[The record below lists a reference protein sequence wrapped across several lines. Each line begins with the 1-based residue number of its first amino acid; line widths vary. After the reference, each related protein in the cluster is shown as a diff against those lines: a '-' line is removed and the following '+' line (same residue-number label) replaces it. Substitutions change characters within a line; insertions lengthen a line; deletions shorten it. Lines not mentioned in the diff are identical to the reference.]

1 MPFDDK
7 LMTGN
12 PRPLIALKWSN
23 WYLIALKLAI
33 GLLLVLLIVLFWVFR
48 QNEVDEQRSTLIADV
63 LWLEQSINF
72 HLEGIAENLQ
82 QLSRDL
88 SKDKNRHALF
98 RLRADYLLK
107 NNSDLVQV
115 AWINEADRV
124 QEIVPARARFRSEDG
139 EEERIVVQQNMEVAR
154 KLGKAVYTDVYPA
167 SDGDRFEIYS
177 PIFDDGRYQGT
188 LVGVYSFSALL
199 RSLVPW
205 WFAEKYQVRILDSSG
220 NVLASKSKVS
230 DVDTKINYAIPF
242 DPPGYGM
249 VLRVDAY
256 RSGGNFTRNLL
267 TALVIALAAA
277 VLCSLWVM
285 RGHIRR
291 RIAAEQGQ
299 RTEYAFRKAMEDS
312 LTVGM
317 RARDLK
323 STVTYVNPAFCEM
336 VGFEEGE
343 LLGVSPPMPYWAPE
357 EMERVRAINE
367 AMIHGQTSSREGFEI
382 QLMRKDGRRLDA
394 LIYEAP
400 LIDANGV
407 HTGWMAS
414 FVDVTARKRAESLAR
429 QQQETLQATSRLVT
443 MGELASTL
451 AHELNQPLAAITSY
465 ATGCLNKLESG
476 RYSVEELKMALG
488 KLGAQAQ
495 RAGHIIR
502 RVHDFVRKSEPKLA
516 LCSLSEVIDDSIGL
530 IEPAAKLTHVRVE
543 RVILSDLPELMC
555 DRVMIEQVLLN
566 LMRNA
571 IEAMSTVSLP
581 AERRVLTV
589 KLSRTGDHV
598 QIHVIDR
605 GPGIAT
611 EVLDKLFTPF
621 FSTKAEGMGMG
632 LNICRSIIEFHR
644 GRLWIEENPEGGTVL
659 VVSLPIVLP

>member
-7 LMTGN
+7 LMTGSV
-12 PRPLIALKWSN
+12 RPLIALKWSN
-23 WYLIALKLAI
+23 WYLIALKAAI
-33 GLLLVLLIVLFWVFR
+33 ALLLVLLIVLLWVLR
-48 QNEVDEQRSTLIADV
+48 QNEVEEQRSTLIADV

-72 HLEGIAENLQ
+72 HLEGVTENLQ

-88 SKDKNRHALF
+88 SKDKSRHALF

-107 NNSDLVQV
+107 NNSDLIQV
-115 AWINEADRV
+115 VWIDDAEHI
-124 QEIVPARARFRSEDG
+124 QEMVPARARFRSEEG
-139 EEERIVVQQNMEVAR
+139 ETDRVSVQQNIEVAR

-167 SDGDRFEIYS
+167 PDGDRFEVYS
-177 PIFDDGRYQGT
+177 PIFDDGRYRGT
-188 LVGVYSFSALL
+188 LVGVYSFGALL

-205 WFAEKYQVRILDSSG
+205 WFAEKYQVRILDSGG

-230 DVDTKINYAIPF
+230 DVDTTINYAIPF

-317 RARDLK
+317 RARDLLGK
-323 STVTYVNPAFCEM
+323 VTYVNPAFCQM
-336 VGFEEGE
+336 VGFDEDE

-357 EMERVRAINE
+357 EMERARAINE
-367 AMIHGQTSSREGFEI
+367 AMIHGQSSREGFEI
-382 QLMRKDGRRLDA
+382 QLMRKDGRRLDV

-400 LIDANGV
+400 LIDADGV
-407 HTGWMAS
+407 QTGWMAS
-414 FVDVTARKRAESLAR
+414 FVDVTARKRVESLAR

-451 AHELNQPLAAITSY
+451 AHELNQPLAAIASY
-465 ATGCLNKLESG
+465 AAGCVNKLESG
-476 RYSVEELKMALG
+476 RYSADELKMALG
-488 KLGAQAQ
+488 KLGVQAQ

-516 LCSLSEVIDDSIGL
+516 PCSLSEVIDDSIGL
-530 IEPAAKLTHVRVE
+530 IEPAAKLTHIRVE
-543 RVILSDLPELMC
+543 RVILSALPDLMC

-571 IEAMSTVSLP
+571 IEAMSTTSLP

-589 KLSRTGDHV
+589 KLSRAGDHV

-605 GPGIAT
+605 GPGIAND
-611 EVLDKLFTPF
+611 VLDKLFTPF

-659 VVSLPIVLP
+659 VVSLPILLP

>member
-7 LMTGN
+7 LMTGST
-12 PRPLIALKWSN
+12 RPLIALKWSN

-48 QNEVDEQRSTLIADV
+48 QSEVEEQRSTLIADV

-72 HLEGIAENLQ
+72 HLEGVAENLE
-82 QLSRDL
+82 QLARDL
-88 SKDKNRHALF
+88 PKDRNRRALF
-98 RLRADYLLK
+98 RLRADYLLN

-115 AWINEADRV
+115 AWIDAAE
-124 QEIVPARARFRSEDG
+124 QIHELLPARARFRSEDG
-139 EEERIVVQQNMEVAR
+139 EMGRVAVQQSLDVAR

-167 SDGDRFEIYS
+167 SDGDRFELYS

-188 LVGVYSFSALL
+188 LVGVFSFNALL
-199 RSLVPW
+199 RSMVPW
-205 WFAEKYQVRILDSSG
+205 WFAEKYQVRILDSGG

-230 DVDTKINYAIPF
+230 DVDTTINYAIPF

-317 RARDLK
+317 RARDLSGK
-323 STVTYVNPAFCEM
+323 VTYVNPAFCQM
-336 VGFEEGE
+336 VGFEERE

-357 EMERVRAINE
+357 EMERAQAINE
-367 AMIHGQTSSREGFEI
+367 ALMLGKAAREGFEI

-400 LIDANGV
+400 LIDADGV
-407 HTGWMAS
+407 QTGWMAS
-414 FVDVTARKRAESLAR
+414 FVDVTARKRVEGLAR

-476 RYSVEELKMALG
+476 RYSAEELKMALG
-488 KLGAQAQ
+488 KLGVQAQ

-516 LCSLSEVIDDSIGL
+516 PCSLSEVIDDSIGL
-530 IEPAAKLTHVRVE
+530 IEPAAKLTHIRVE
-543 RVILSDLPELMC
+543 RVILSALPDLMC

-571 IEAMSTVSLP
+571 IEAMSTTSLP
-581 AERRVLTV
+581 ADRRVLTV
-589 KLSRTGDHV
+589 KLSRVGDHV

-605 GPGIAT
+605 GPGIT
-611 EVLDKLFTPF
+611 KEVLDKLFTPF
-621 FSTKAEGMGMG
+621 FSTKTEGMGMG

-659 VVSLPIVLP
+659 VVSLPILLP